1 MTHNEHDVL
10 LGLMDS
16 FLDDSLVLRVL
27 EVVQSGKEATVFRC
41 EAAPSTG
48 KRFFAAKVYRPMNRR
63 NFRNDSVYQQG
74 RVILNGHDRRAFA
87 RGSEFGKHVQQTL
100 WVLSEFETQR
110 MLFDAGADVPQPIK
124 FNGNAILM
132 EWLGDDASPA
142 VQLRHAELREPEAG
156 ELCER
161 LLANIE
167 LMLRHNIVHADL
179 SPFNILY
186 LGNGIGVKIIDFPQA
201 VDARTNP
208 AAPDLLRRDVENVC
222 RHFQRFGIDKD
233 AVGIAAGLWRRFVLA
248 EL

>member
-1 MTHNEHDVL
+1 
-10 LGLMDS
+10 MDS

-27 EVVQSGKEATVFRC
+27 EVIQSGKEATVFRC

-48 KRFFAAKVYRPMNRR
+48 RRYFAAKVYRPMIRR

-87 RGSEFGKHVQQTL
+87 RGTEFGREVQQTL
-100 WVLSEFETQR
+100 WVMSEFETQR
-110 MLFDAGADVPQPIK
+110 ILYDAGADVPQPIK

-156 ELCER
+156 VLCER

-167 LMLRHNIVHADL
+167 LMLRHNIVHGDL

-186 LGNGIGVKIIDFPQA
+186 LGDGNGAKIIDFPQA

-208 AAPDLLRRDVENVC
+208 AAVDLLRRDVENVC
-222 RHFQRFGIDKD
+222 RYFQRFGIENDP
-233 AVGIAAGLWRRFVLA
+233 AMIADDLWRRFVLA